1 MANLRCSSVRS
12 ATTGLVLSA
21 CAMGSITFVFAPR
34 PYQSEKTPETSHIQL
49 QNYGAKDRVHNILMM
64 MVFAP

>member
-34 PYQSEKTPETSHIQL
+34 PCHGEKMPETSQNQL
-49 QNYGAKDRVHNILMM
+49 QNYGAKYMVHNMLKM